1 MPTLL
6 RGGRNPVDVDG
17 WVVPQEGTQAREVY
31 ELAKSGVPSREIAD
45 RIDRPVEQVASM
57 ICTMKARGAKNKA
70 FFDKLLKWPTNSP
83 LAPVAEKV
91 VLARGSREKNALDAA
106 SRIREYWI
114 DHGYPKIEA
123 SVVHEGNGVYG
134 VRTNIGP
141 MGFPP
146 R

>member
-17 WVVPQEGTQAREVY
+17 WVVPRGRTIAREVY
-31 ELAKSGVPSREIAD
+31 ELAKSGVASSEIAD

-57 ICTMKARGAKNKA
+57 ICNMKARGAKNKA
-70 FFDKLLKWPTNSP
+70 FFDNLLRSVP
-83 LAPVAEKV
+83 ARAVPVASQV
-91 VLARGSREKNALDAA
+91 TFVRGGREKKALDAA